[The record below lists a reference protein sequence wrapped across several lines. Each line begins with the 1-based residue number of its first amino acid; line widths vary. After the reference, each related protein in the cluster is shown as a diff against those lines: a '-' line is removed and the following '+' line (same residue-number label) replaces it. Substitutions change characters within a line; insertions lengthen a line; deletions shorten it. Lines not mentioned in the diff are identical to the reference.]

1 MAKLVCAK
9 PHFGAG
15 GVKIPAGAEIETD
28 AKADGVYW
36 VEAGDKKLE
45 VATPSKAKA
54 KEGK

>member
-45 VATPSKAKA
+45 VATPSKAPA
-54 KEGK
+54 KGGK